1 MPQKCQSPKWW
12 WNLQAPR
19 CFTHFLCPLPMCIFF
34 LAFISVL
41 PMGNPL
47 INPLFK
53 GILAWVVSHWCH
65 KQGRGVRL
73 QCRGSAPVCPAPGM
87 GWLSLILSLLWDSS
101 SPPVSWQPS
110 HKPPIPLPEPF
121 PPLLLPAPALSPSL
135 FPVRVGSGR
144 AEGLPWPRSPSRGRG
159 AALPPGWAP
168 LQPKQGRSSNP
179 LRVGSGGRSR
189 VSLSQ
194 LRELIIPRELLGAA
208 GPLLPPSTSTHHAP
222 AAPAVP
228 PGRVPSPA
236 PPTPGS
242 ALGSCWGEE
251 EVAGRLGP
259 GQRFKTIKRRTGG
272 CPIARCWR
280 LISLLLQIIRS
291 CDCLIDHMIV

>member
-1 MPQKCQSPKWW
+1 M
-12 WNLQAPR
+12 R
-19 CFTHFLCPLPMCIFF
+19 
-34 LAFISVL
+34 
-41 PMGNPL
+41 NPL

-53 GILAWVVSHWCH
+53 GILAWAGLFPQAGT
-65 KQGRGVRL
+65 K
-73 QCRGSAPVCPAPGM
+73 CPAVVQGISTCVPC
-87 GWLSLILSLLWDSS
+87 SWDR
-101 SPPVSWQPS
+101 VAQPR
-110 HKPPIPLPEPF
+110 PLPALGFLLSSCFLAAQPQAPD
-121 PPLLLPAPALSPSL
+121 PPPRALSPAASPSPS
-135 FPVRVGSGR
+135 PVPVPVPCACGQWEGR
-144 AEGLPWPRSPSRGRG
+144 GGLPWPRSPSRGRG

-194 LRELIIPRELLGAA
+194 LRELIIPRELVGASS
-208 GPLLPPSTSTHHAP
+208 PLLPPSTSTHRAP
-222 AAPAVP
+222 AARAVP
-228 PGRVPSPA
+228 PGPVPSPA

-242 ALGSCWGEE
+242 ALGSRWGEE

-272 CPIARCWR
+272 CSIARCWR